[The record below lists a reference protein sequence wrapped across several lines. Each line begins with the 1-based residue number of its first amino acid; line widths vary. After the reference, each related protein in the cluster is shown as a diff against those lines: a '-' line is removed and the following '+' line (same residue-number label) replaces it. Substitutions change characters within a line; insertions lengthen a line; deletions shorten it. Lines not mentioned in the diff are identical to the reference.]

1 MRRARLFTVA
11 VIVAPLLLFGV
22 PWWVLVLSSD
32 WPTPVVVAGSVAL
45 AAGFATLITTMR
57 LGHGRRSIDA
67 AARIGDTTLGMVWLL
82 FTWSVLGVVVRA
94 LLAVLGVPN
103 PARCRLV
110 TITVLAIVVVLAVVG
125 YVEAM

>member
-1 MRRARLFTVA
+1 MHEGDTVEGIDRPGGRDPA
-11 VIVAPLLLFGV
+11 GV
-22 PWWVLVLSSD
+22 DLLVLSTVNA
-32 WPTPVVVAGSVAL
+32 PY
-45 AAGFATLITTMR
+45 
-57 LGHGRRSIDA
+57 RRSIDA